1 MASITVKMDDTKL
14 NALQF
19 QLGKKGMD
27 FNQEIQNLMG
37 PALEKFYERQVPA
50 AVREFVR
57 ALIMGLD
64 IRPLPPDEYARI
76 LRELSAIGNNLNQIT
91 RIANATYSVAPPEL
105 ARIWELFGEAWRLI
119 REHF

>member
-50 AVREFVR
+50 AVREFAEAMSGQQLEQAPQTR
-57 ALIMGLD
+57 T
-64 IRPLPPDEYARI
+64 R
-76 LRELSAIGNNLNQIT
+76 SGNNKG
-91 RIANATYSVAPPEL
+91 APTPKEIIGQEKMQNV
-105 ARIWELFGEAWRLI
+105 R
-119 REHF
+119 